1 MKKIRTIA
9 RLDVKGNNLIKS
21 ICLEGLRKVGI
32 PSTAAKTYYGQDI
45 DEIIYIDLV
54 ASLYGRSQMNEI
66 VSETTNDVFI
76 PLTAGGGIRNI
87 NDVNQLLR
95 SGADKVAINTAAV
108 RNPELISEVASK
120 YGNQCMVLSIEAK
133 KKAFNSW
140 EVYTECGRESTGIE
154 VTKWA
159 QKAESLGAG
168 EILLT
173 SIDFEGTR
181 RGFDLD
187 LLKSITSV
195 VSIPVIASGGFGDV
209 SHIKPALNTGVDAL
223 AIAGGFHY
231 SLVSVSEIKR
241 EINNS
246 GYCATSSR
254 KL

>member
-1 MKKIRTIA
+1 MKNIRTIA

-32 PSTAAKTYYGQDI
+32 PSVAARNYYGQDI

-54 ASLYGRSQMNEI
+54 ASLYGRSQMNDI
-66 VSETTNDVFI
+66 VSETINDVFI

-87 NDVNQLLR
+87 NDVDQLLR
-95 SGADKVAINTAAV
+95 SGADKVAINTGAV
-108 RNPELISEVASK
+108 RKPELISEVASK

-133 KKAFNSW
+133 KKTSSSW

-154 VTKWA
+154 VTEWA
-159 QKAESLGAG
+159 KQAESLGAG

-173 SIDFEGTR
+173 SIDCEGTR
-181 RGFDLD
+181 RGFDLN
-187 LLKSITSV
+187 LMKSITSV
-195 VSIPVIASGGFGDV
+195 VSIPVIASGGFGNIN
-209 SHIKPALNTGVDAL
+209 HIQPVLDTGVDAL

-231 SLVSVSEIKR
+231 SLVTVSEVKS
-241 EINNS
+241 EIINS
-246 GYCATSSR
+246 GYYATASR